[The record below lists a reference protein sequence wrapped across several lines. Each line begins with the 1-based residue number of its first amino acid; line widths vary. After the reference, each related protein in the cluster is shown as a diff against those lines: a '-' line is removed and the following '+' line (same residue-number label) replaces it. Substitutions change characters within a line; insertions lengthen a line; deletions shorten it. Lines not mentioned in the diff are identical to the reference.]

1 MKKFYN
7 YIMETPHAAINDGD
21 DLRDVEDFFSEL
33 HGKKVLKSQYSDD
46 YVIFDWIDNLVD
58 FYETK
63 KWRMIKSHNN
73 KPYFLP
79 NEDFKPY
86 SPEEMKKWTDEFVQN
101 KSFMMQLLATL
112 TAEGREHWFIAQK
125 HIPLIIKETI
135 FPYLKKKQ

>member
-1 MKKFYN
+1 
-7 YIMETPHAAINDGD
+7 
-21 DLRDVEDFFSEL
+21 
-33 HGKKVLKSQYSDD
+33 
-46 YVIFDWIDNLVD
+46 
-58 FYETK
+58 
-63 KWRMIKSHNN
+63 MIKSHNN

-79 NEDFKPY
+79 NEDIKPY

-135 FPYLKKKQ
+135 FPYLKKLHAYSQKNARQFYVFAARDILAQYLLM